1 MSERTRLH
9 YPTVYV
15 VHTEDKNRYK
25 SVPDYTVYVGETKV
39 AAARDHV
46 ENGLTKAEVMAMHGI
61 ASVTPLER
69 WCREY
74 RAGGPEALGPRPKGR
89 PRGSKSK
96 PRPEPTR
103 EQELAEQVAY
113 LKAKVAYLEKLRA
126 LRASKSRD
134 ASEAPSPTARRAG
147 TPARPPPEDSGTGQ
161 IHVLL
166 SAVASGACDAG
177 RSRAIGRRD
186 LGTHAERM
194 RPPTDTHVPG
204 PRVRTEGVGQERARG
219 HAAHGT
225 EMRHPLQE
233 PVEEVRLVQGRD
245 GRSRA

>member
-1 MSERTRLH
+1 MSERTRLY

-46 ENGLTKAEVMAMHGI
+46 ENGLTKAEVMAKYAI
-61 ASVTPLER
+61 ASIAPLER

-74 RAGGPEALGPRPKGR
+74 RAGGPEALRPKPKGR

-96 PRPEPTR
+96 PKPEPTR

-126 LRASKSRD
+126 LRAQKSRS
-134 ASEAPSPTARRAG
+134 ASEAPSSDCSQGR
-147 TPARPPPEDSGTGQ
+147 GTG
-161 IHVLL
+161 
-166 SAVASGACDAG
+166 STTC
-177 RSRAIGRRD
+177 
-186 LGTHAERM
+186 
-194 RPPTDTHVPG
+194 
-204 PRVRTEGVGQERARG
+204 
-219 HAAHGT
+219 
-225 EMRHPLQE
+225 
-233 PVEEVRLVQGRD
+233 
-245 GRSRA
+245 

>member
-25 SVPDYTVYVGETKV
+25 SVPDYTVYVGETKI

-46 ENGLTKAEVMAMHGI
+46 ENGLTKTEVMAMHGI

-74 RAGGPEALGPRPKGR
+74 RAGGPEALGPRPKGG

-96 PRPEPTR
+96 PKPEPTR
-103 EQELAEQVAY
+103 EQELAERV
-113 LKAKVAYLEKLRA
+113 
-126 LRASKSRD
+126 
-134 ASEAPSPTARRAG
+134 
-147 TPARPPPEDSGTGQ
+147 
-161 IHVLL
+161 
-166 SAVASGACDAG
+166 
-177 RSRAIGRRD
+177 
-186 LGTHAERM
+186 
-194 RPPTDTHVPG
+194 RPPTGAHVPG
-204 PRVRTEGVGQERARG
+204 PRVRATSVGQERARG

>member
-46 ENGLTKAEVMAMHGI
+46 ENGLTKTEVMAMHGI

-89 PRGSKSK
+89 PRGLKSK
-96 PRPEPTR
+96 PKPEPTR
-103 EQELAEQVAY
+103 EQKLAEQVAY
-113 LKAKVAYLEKLRA
+113 LKAKVA
-126 LRASKSRD
+126 
-134 ASEAPSPTARRAG
+134 
-147 TPARPPPEDSGTGQ
+147 
-161 IHVLL
+161 
-166 SAVASGACDAG
+166 
-177 RSRAIGRRD
+177 
-186 LGTHAERM
+186 
-194 RPPTDTHVPG
+194 
-204 PRVRTEGVGQERARG
+204 
-219 HAAHGT
+219 
-225 EMRHPLQE
+225 
-233 PVEEVRLVQGRD
+233 
-245 GRSRA
+245 

>member
-74 RAGGPEALGPRPKGR
+74 RSGGPDALRPKPKGR
-89 PRGSKSK
+89 PRGAKSK
-96 PRPEPTR
+96 PRPAPTR
-103 EQELAEQVAY
+103 EQLLEEENAY
-113 LKAKVAYLEKLRA
+113 LKARVAYLEKVDA
-126 LRASKSRD
+126 LLAWR
-134 ASEAPSPTARRAG
+134 
-147 TPARPPPEDSGTGQ
+147 
-161 IHVLL
+161 
-166 SAVASGACDAG
+166 SA
-177 RSRAIGRRD
+177 
-186 LGTHAERM
+186 T
-194 RPPTDTHVPG
+194 
-204 PRVRTEGVGQERARG
+204 
-219 HAAHGT
+219 GT
-225 EMRHPLQE
+225 ER
-233 PVEEVRLVQGRD
+233 
-245 GRSRA
+245 

>member
-46 ENGLTKAEVMAMHGI
+46 ENGLTKAEVMAKYAI
-61 ASVTPLER
+61 ASIAPLER

-74 RAGGPEALGPRPKGR
+74 RAGGPEALGPKPTGR
-89 PRGSKSK
+89 PRGALTKTW
-96 PRPEPTR
+96 PEPTR

-126 LRASKSRD
+126 LRAQKSRD
-134 ASEAPSPTARRAG
+134 ASEAPSSDCSQG
-147 TPARPPPEDSGTGQ
+147 GDTG
-161 IHVLL
+161 
-166 SAVASGACDAG
+166 STTS
-177 RSRAIGRRD
+177 SR
-186 LGTHAERM
+186 
-194 RPPTDTHVPG
+194 
-204 PRVRTEGVGQERARG
+204 
-219 HAAHGT
+219 
-225 EMRHPLQE
+225 
-233 PVEEVRLVQGRD
+233 
-245 GRSRA
+245 

>member
-61 ASVTPLER
+61 ASVAPLER

-89 PRGSKSK
+89 PRGSESK

-126 LRASKSRD
+126 LRASKSRG
-134 ASEAPSPTARRAG
+134 ASEAPSSDCSQGGEISSHWSARSGDARRTDAA
-147 TPARPPPEDSGTGQ
+147 TDRY
-161 IHVLL
+161 
-166 SAVASGACDAG
+166 ACAW
-177 RSRAIGRRD
+177 S
-186 LGTHAERM
+186 TSS
-194 RPPTDTHVPG
+194 
-204 PRVRTEGVGQERARG
+204 
-219 HAAHGT
+219 
-225 EMRHPLQE
+225 
-233 PVEEVRLVQGRD
+233 D
-245 GRSRA
+245 GRCRPRACLGSCGAWD

>member
-74 RAGGPEALGPRPKGR
+74 RAGGPEALGPKPKGR
-89 PRGSKSK
+89 PKGSGSPAK
-96 PRPEPTR
+96 EMTR
-103 EQELAEQVAY
+103 EQEL
-113 LKAKVAYLEKLRA
+113 
-126 LRASKSRD
+126 
-134 ASEAPSPTARRAG
+134 
-147 TPARPPPEDSGTGQ
+147 
-161 IHVLL
+161 
-166 SAVASGACDAG
+166 
-177 RSRAIGRRD
+177 
-186 LGTHAERM
+186 ER
-194 RPPTDTHVPG
+194 
-204 PRVRTEGVGQERARG
+204 RVRKLEAENDAVIFQWYA
-219 HAAHGT
+219 
-225 EMRHPLQE
+225 PKQ
-233 PVEEVRLVQGRD
+233 QYK
-245 GRSRA
+245 

>member
-39 AAARDHV
+39 AAACDHV
-46 ENGLTKAEVMAMHGI
+46 ENGLTKAEGMAMHGS
-61 ASVTPLER
+61 ARV
-69 WCREY
+69 
-74 RAGGPEALGPRPKGR
+74 A

-96 PRPEPTR
+96 PKPEPTR
-103 EQELAEQVAY
+103 EQEFAERV
-113 LKAKVAYLEKLRA
+113 
-126 LRASKSRD
+126 
-134 ASEAPSPTARRAG
+134 
-147 TPARPPPEDSGTGQ
+147 RPP
-161 IHVLL
+161 
-166 SAVASGACDAG
+166 AGA
-177 RSRAIGRRD
+177 
-186 LGTHAERM
+186 
-194 RPPTDTHVPG
+194 HVPG
-204 PRVRTEGVGQERARG
+204 PRVRATSVGQERARG
-219 HAAHGT
+219 HAPHGT

>member
-46 ENGLTKAEVMAMHGI
+46 ENGMTKTEVMAKYAI
-61 ASVTPLER
+61 ASIAPLER

-74 RAGGPEALGPRPKGR
+74 RAGGPEVLGPKPKGR
-89 PRGSKSK
+89 PKGAKSK
-96 PRPEPTR
+96 PRPKPTR

-126 LRASKSRD
+126 LRAQKSRD
-134 ASEAPSPTARRAG
+134 ASEAPSSDCSQG
-147 TPARPPPEDSGTGQ
+147 GDTG
-161 IHVLL
+161 
-166 SAVASGACDAG
+166 STTS
-177 RSRAIGRRD
+177 SR
-186 LGTHAERM
+186 
-194 RPPTDTHVPG
+194 
-204 PRVRTEGVGQERARG
+204 
-219 HAAHGT
+219 
-225 EMRHPLQE
+225 
-233 PVEEVRLVQGRD
+233 
-245 GRSRA
+245 